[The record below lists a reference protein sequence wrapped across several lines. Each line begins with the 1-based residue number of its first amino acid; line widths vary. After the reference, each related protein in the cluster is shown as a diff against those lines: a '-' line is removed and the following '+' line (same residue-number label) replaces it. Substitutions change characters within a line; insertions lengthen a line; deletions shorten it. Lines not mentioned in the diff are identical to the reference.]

1 MSDKLTREEAESI
14 LQNGQDMLDDCD
26 LWLGRVS
33 TKLSPRDEDLLLCQM
48 EAWLNR
54 NHQNPQTRLLAI
66 QSLGI
71 DLYGRHIQLAA
82 NELILMAQNTRELS
96 DIRQACLDSWYEIF
110 GIPSHRRLLRTIE
123 EFFGAG

>member
-33 TKLSPRDEDLLLCQM
+33 TKLSPREEDLLVSQM

-54 NHQNPQTRLLAI
+54 NHPNPQARLAAI
-66 QSLGI
+66 LSLGI
-71 DLYGRHIQLAA
+71 QLNGRSIQLAM
-82 NELILMAQNTRELS
+82 NEMILMAQNTRESL
-96 DIRQACLDSWYEIF
+96 DIRQACLDSWYEII
-110 GIPSHRRLLRTIE
+110 GIPSHRRLLKTIE
-123 EFFGAG
+123 EFFGE